1 MLGLY
6 TVAMA
11 VTVRALARE
20 VGLDVL
26 VDTGLDRV
34 VAWVHSTELADPTPF
49 LEGGELL
56 LTTGIALGPHEEYVR
71 RLVAAGAVGLGFGTG
86 LSHDRV
92 PEDLVRA
99 AGEVGL
105 ALLEVPRDTPFIA
118 ITKAVSRAV
127 AADEYAA
134 LARTGA
140 AQRALTR
147 AAVADGAP
155 GVVRRLARL
164 IDGAAALLDPD
175 GSPVHAVGSL
185 PDLAGHVRRLAA
197 AGGPAGA
204 AWRAGERHVAMQ
216 VLGRRGYLAVAAGL
230 PLDAGVVNTAA
241 SLLTVALARSDEV
254 DAVRRELRE
263 ARFRLALAG
272 VAVDGV
278 PDGLFRV
285 FVLHERAEPEGFW
298 AEVDGRVVVLAAA
311 VDVSA
316 AASSPV
322 DATDVARGYREA
334 LRALEAG
341 VATFEEVA
349 GAGLLAPDAARFA
362 ATLLAPLDDVLRE
375 TVRVWL
381 ACHGQADPAATRLN
395 VHRHTVRNRLRR
407 VEQLLGRSLESA
419 GVRAELW
426 LALHA

>member
-1 MLGLY
+1 MAL
-6 TVAMA
+6 TVGE
-11 VTVRALARE
+11 LARE
-20 VGLDVL
+20 TGLVVR
-26 VDTGLDRV
+26 VDAGLDRV

-56 LTTGIALGPHEEYVR
+56 LTTGIALGPAERYVR

-99 AGEVGL
+99 AREAGL
-105 ALLEVPRDTPFIA
+105 ALLEVPRATPFIA
-118 ITKAVSRAV
+118 ITKAMSRAV

-134 LARTGA
+134 LARAGT

-147 AAVADGAP
+147 AAVGDGPP

-164 IDGAAALLDPD
+164 IDGAAAVLDPH
-175 GSPVHAVGSL
+175 GTPVHVVGSL
-185 PDLAGHVRRLAA
+185 PDLGGHVRRLAS

-204 AWRAGERHVAMQ
+204 AWQAGERHVAMQ
-216 VLGRRGYLAVAAGL
+216 VLGRRGYLAVAARR
-230 PLDAGVVNTAA
+230 PLDAGVVNAAA

-254 DAVRRELRE
+254 EAVRRELRE
-263 ARFRLALAG
+263 ARLRLALAG
-272 VAVDGV
+272 VPVEGV
-278 PDGLFRV
+278 PEGPFRV
-285 FVLHERAEPEGFW
+285 FLLREPAEPEGFW
-298 AEVDGRVVVLAAA
+298 AELDGRVVVLAGA
-311 VDVSA
+311 VDVPA

-322 DATDVARGYREA
+322 DATSVARGYREA
-334 LRALEAG
+334 LRAWEAG

-349 GAGLLAPDAARFA
+349 GAGLLAPDAAEFA
-362 ATLLAPLDDVLRE
+362 AALLAPLDDVLRE
-375 TVRVWL
+375 TLRVWL
-381 ACHGQADPAATRLN
+381 ACHGQADPAAVRLG
-395 VHRHTVRNRLRR
+395 VHRHTVRNRLDR
-407 VEQLLGRSLESA
+407 VERLLGRSLEPA

>member
-1 MLGLY
+1 
-6 TVAMA
+6 MA

>member
-1 MLGLY
+1 MAL
-6 TVAMA
+6 TVG
-11 VTVRALARE
+11 ALARE
-20 VGLDVL
+20 VGLAVL
-26 VDTGLDRV
+26 VDAGLDRV
-34 VAWVHSTELADPTPF
+34 VTWVHSTELADPTPF

-71 RLVAAGAVGLGFGTG
+71 RLVAARVVGLGFGVG

-92 PEDLVRA
+92 PDDLVRA
-99 AGEVGL
+99 ARDAGL
-105 ALLEVPRDTPFIA
+105 AVLEVPRETPFIA

-147 AAVADGAP
+147 AAVGDGPP

-164 IDGAAALLDPD
+164 LDGAAALLDPH
-175 GSPVHAVGSL
+175 GAPVHTVGPL

-197 AGGPAGA
+197 SGGPAGA
-204 AWRAGERHVAMQ
+204 AWQEGGRHVAMQ
-216 VLGRRGYLAVAAGL
+216 VLGRRGYLAVAAGR

-254 DAVRRELRE
+254 DAVRRELRA

-272 VAVDGV
+272 EPVEGV
-278 PDGLFRV
+278 PDGPFRV
-285 FVLHERAEPEGFW
+285 FLLRDREPAEPTGFW
-298 AEVDGRVVVLAAA
+298 AEVDGRVVVLAPS
-311 VDVSA
+311 VDVPA

-322 DATDVARGYREA
+322 DATSVARGYREA
-334 LRALEAG
+334 SRAWEAG

-349 GAGLLAPDAARFA
+349 GAGLLAPDAAEFA
-362 ATLLAPLDDVLRE
+362 AALLAPLDDVLRE
-375 TVRVWL
+375 TLRVWL
-381 ACHGQADPAATRLN
+381 ACHGQAEPAAARLG
-395 VHRHTVRNRLRR
+395 VHRHTVRHR
-407 VEQLLGRSLESA
+407 VQRAERLLGRSLDPA
-419 GVRAELW
+419 GTRAELW
-426 LALHA
+426 FALHA

>member
-1 MLGLY
+1 MAL
-6 TVAMA
+6 TVGE
-11 VTVRALARE
+11 LARE
-20 VGLDVL
+20 VGLTVL
-26 VDTGLDRV
+26 VDAGLERA

-56 LTTGIALGPHEEYVR
+56 LTTGIALGPAERYVR

-86 LSHDRV
+86 LSHDHV
-92 PEDLVRA
+92 PDDLIRA
-99 AGEVGL
+99 ARDAGL
-105 ALLEVPRDTPFIA
+105 ALLEVPRATPFIA

-134 LARTGA
+134 LARAST

-147 AAVADGAP
+147 AAVGEGPP

-164 IDGAAALLDPD
+164 IDGAAALLDPH
-175 GSPVHAVGSL
+175 GTPVHVVGTL
-185 PDLAGHVRRLAA
+185 PDLDAHVRRLASS
-197 AGGPAGA
+197 GGPAGA
-204 AWRAGERHVAMQ
+204 AWQAGERHVAMQ
-216 VLGRRGYLAVAAGL
+216 VLGRRGYLAVATAG
-230 PLDAGVVNTAA
+230 PLDAGVVNAAA

-272 VAVDGV
+272 VPVDGV
-278 PDGLFRV
+278 PAGPFRV
-285 FVLHERAEPEGFW
+285 FVLREPAEPEGFW
-298 AEVDGRVVVLAAA
+298 AEVDGRVVVLARE
-311 VDVSA
+311 VDVPA

-322 DATDVARGYREA
+322 DAGDVARGYREA
-334 LRALEAG
+334 LRAWEAG

-349 GAGLLAPDAARFA
+349 GSGLLAADAAEFA

-375 TVRVWL
+375 TLGVWL
-381 ACHGQADPAATRLN
+381 ACHGQADPAATRLG
-395 VHRHTVRNRLRR
+395 VHRHTVRNRLKR
-407 VEQLLGRSLESA
+407 VEQLLGRSLEPA

-426 LALHA
+426 LALHAGP